1 MLLLAN
7 AIVWPVMATR
17 WPRERVHALIDNP
30 GHLLALIAS

>member
-7 AIVWPVMATR
+7 AIVWLVMATR

-30 GHLLALIAS
+30 GRLRVLVAD